1 MIYSMTGYGK
11 SLVKLNSHDVTI
23 EIKTLNSKQLDIS
36 TRIPS
41 IYSGLESKIRSA
53 IADRVIRG
61 KVEFTLSIDGG
72 GKQKNSVSINVPVM
86 KKYKEK
92 IEEAATELGL
102 DTPNDWFQFL
112 IKLPDVMTTDTTEL
126 TEDDTNIILEG
137 VAQTLYS
144 LLKFRKQDG
153 AMLEKL
159 FQNKITNIANLLSE
173 VEPFET
179 ERIVK
184 IKQRLKDGLEKLKIS
199 DYDNN
204 RFEQEL
210 IFYIEKL
217 DINEEK
223 QRLDNH
229 LKYFIET
236 MEGEYGQG
244 KKLGFI
250 VQEMGREINTLGS
263 KSNNAEMQRIVV
275 QMKDEL
281 EQIKEQILNVL

>member
-1 MIYSMTGYGK
+1 MTGYGK